1 MKLKWFTPVTPDDME
16 ELGYYGNGWLYD
28 TSKPAWWQDVRV
40 GDETLAVVVAYDGD
54 DGRWFCEDD
63 SGAMNGI
70 AFGTTPE
77 EALENWEKGKR

>member
-1 MKLKWFTPVTPDDME
+1 MTLKALYPATTEDME
-16 ELGYYGNGWLYD
+16 RLGYYGNGWLYD
-28 TSKPAWWQDVRV
+28 TDQPAWWGDVTTGGEAV
-40 GDETLAVVVAYDGD
+40 TVVVAHA

>member
-1 MKLKWFTPVTPDDME
+1 MNIKALYPATPDDME
-16 ELGYYGNGWLYD
+16 RLGYYGNGWLYD
-28 TSKPAWWQDVRV
+28 TDRPAWWGDVRV
-40 GDETLAVVVAYDGD
+40 GDETLAVVVAYDSNES
-54 DGRWFCEDD
+54 RWFCEDD